1 MTSGNDTVYVPPM
14 TLRDQL
20 LSVAASYADLVGIKR
35 TWLSTMIFRDGKR
48 LDAIAAGRDLNT
60 GTFERAM
67 QWLSDNWPPDTDWP
81 AGVARPEPKAA
92 EAAE

>member
-1 MTSGNDTVYVPPM
+1 MS
-14 TLRDQL
+14 TLRNHL
-20 LSVAASYADLVGIKR
+20 LLVADAFCEKTGIGR
-35 TWLSTMIFRDGKR
+35 QRLSTLTLGAGHR
-48 LDAIAAGRDLNT
+48 LETIAGGRDLNT